1 MQVKRTIKKK
11 AVQTSLQIA
20 KTAAKFAAD
29 KKAEDITVMDMRG
42 VVNFCDFFVIASGT
56 STRHAQAIAEG
67 VVDDFKDLGTR
78 ISRKEGMQQGVWV
91 LVDLGSVVVHVFE
104 KETREFYGLDHLW
117 QDAKKVVW
125 KR

>member
-11 AVQTSLQIA
+11 APQTSLQIA

-29 KKAEDITVMDMRG
+29 KKAEDITVLDMRD

-56 STRHAQAIAEG
+56 STRHAQAIAQG

-78 ISRKEGMQQGVWV
+78 INRKEGMQQGVWV
-91 LVDLGSVVVHVFE
+91 LVDVGSVVVHVFE

-117 QDAKKVVW
+117 QDAKKVAW

>member
-1 MQVKRTIKKK
+1 LQVKRTIKKK
-11 AVQTSLQIA
+11 APQTSLQIA

-29 KKAEDITVMDMRG
+29 KKAEDIAVLDMRD

-56 STRHAQAIAEG
+56 STRHAQAIAQG
-67 VVDDFKDLGTR
+67 VVDDFKDLGAK

-91 LVDLGSVVVHVFE
+91 LVDVGSVVVHVFE

-117 QDAKKVVW
+117 QDAKKVAW

>member
-11 AVQTSLQIA
+11 APQTSLQIA

-29 KKAEDITVMDMRG
+29 KKAEDITVLDMRG

-56 STRHAQAIAEG
+56 STRHAQAIAQG
-67 VVDDFKDLGTR
+67 VVDDFKDLGAK

-91 LVDLGSVVVHVFE
+91 LVDVGSVVVHVFE

-117 QDAKKVVW
+117 QDAKKVAW

>member
-11 AVQTSLQIA
+11 APQTSLQIA

-29 KKAEDITVMDMRG
+29 KKAEDITVLDMRD

-56 STRHAQAIAEG
+56 STRHAQAIAQG

-78 ISRKEGMQQGVWV
+78 INTEMAPVKRAVVPFLDCGSPIAAFGDDKVGV
-91 LVDLGSVVVHVFE
+91 
-104 KETREFYGLDHLW
+104 
-117 QDAKKVVW
+117 KVGTAPII
-125 KR
+125 